1 MTLRDAAAQLSAA
14 GCEDALYCAR
24 ELFRHYEKLSDTQL
38 YGANPTSEND
48 DLIRAV
54 KRRAEGEPL
63 CYILGYADF
72 YRERYV
78 VTPDVLI
85 PRPETELL
93 VDYAVEHL
101 KDGERFADLC
111 TGSGCIALSVL
122 SHTKNTRATLVD
134 ISEGALRVA
143 AENAER
149 LGLSERTDIVRADVL
164 HDTLADTFDMILSN
178 PPYVDDAVYPHLSR
192 EIHRE
197 PRIAFVGGRDGM
209 DFYRAI
215 IEQHKD
221 RLHKDGKIV
230 LEIGYDQGERITALG
245 ESAGFSVEIKKD
257 HGGLDRVAILL
268 KKPL

>member
-1 MTLRDAAAQLSAA
+1 MTLRDAVAQLSAA

-24 ELFRHYEKLSDTQL
+24 ELFRHYEKLSDTQV
-38 YGANPTSEND
+38 YGANPTTESDE
-48 DLIRAV
+48 LIRAV
-54 KRRAEGEPL
+54 RRRAEGEPL

-122 SHTKNTRATLVD
+122 SHTKNTHATLVD
-134 ISEGALRVA
+134 ISEDALRVA

-149 LGLSERTDIVRADVL
+149 LGLSERTDIVCADVL
-164 HDTLADTFDMILSN
+164 HGTLADTFDMILSN
-178 PPYVDDAVYPHLSR
+178 PPYVDDDVYPTLSR
-192 EIHRE
+192 EIRRE

-215 IEQHKD
+215 IGQHKD
-221 RLHKDGKIV
+221 RLRQGGKIV
-230 LEIGYDQGERITALG
+230 LEIGYDQGERIVSLG

-257 HGGLDRVAILL
+257 HGGHDRVAILL